1 MTRNTIDRDGITS
14 QDVRYF
20 IFNFKLD
27 VMTFC
32 HSVRGHWS
40 AESMHWLLDVVYRE
54 DHHQTLDKRAAFNLN
69 LIRKMCLYFLK
80 VMVFSKKDLSY
91 RCKQR
96 YISVHLEDY
105 LETEVR
111 KVISLTGYLFKA
123 DTKVQKKFD
132 IPLDNR

>member
-80 VMVFSKKDLSY
+80 KTSAIDANNGISLSIWKIIW
-91 RCKQR
+91 KQR
-96 YISVHLEDY
+96 LG
-105 LETEVR
+105 
-111 KVISLTGYLFKA
+111 K
-123 DTKVQKKFD
+123 
-132 IPLDNR
+132 

>member
-80 VMVFSKKDLSY
+80 VMVFSKRPQLSM
-91 RCKQR
+91 QTT
-96 YISVHLEDY
+96 VY
-105 LETEVR
+105 LCPFGR
-111 KVISLTGYLFKA
+111 LFG
-123 DTKVQKKFD
+123 
-132 IPLDNR
+132 NRG